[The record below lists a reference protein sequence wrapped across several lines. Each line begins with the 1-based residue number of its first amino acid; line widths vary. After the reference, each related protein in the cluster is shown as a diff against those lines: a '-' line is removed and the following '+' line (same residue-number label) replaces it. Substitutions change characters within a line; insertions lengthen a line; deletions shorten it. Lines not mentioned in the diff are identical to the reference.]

1 MALFHFG
8 FAHGDPRSSHIGA
21 LLEFF
26 EIGRDHI
33 GQIDVV
39 PEGWNGELSGGAERS
54 PPRQF
59 FPDGTIAMCGYDFR
73 EGQVVLDAPVI
84 TLSSLLAR
92 GSHRFGEIFPAN
104 VCITIFPFCTMKVSE
119 PSSKRLSA
127 VSAFHT
133 M

>member
-1 MALFHFG
+1 MTIHGWQATLCVCTENSASNAARDRNSSIK
-8 FAHGDPRSSHIGA
+8 AHQINLQTSLIGSEYRLIRGRGQA
-21 LLEFF
+21 SWVC
-26 EIGRDHI
+26 GRD
-33 GQIDVV
+33 
-39 PEGWNGELSGGAERS
+39 S
-54 PPRQF
+54 
-59 FPDGTIAMCGYDFR
+59 GYDFR